1 LWCSPGCRHGSVHV
15 ASMHACASDGMSS
28 SIVDDDVAMC
38 CRHCTGISFDRG
50 SYASVLVGLQRAIV
64 EAEARVIP
72 CVTAVCPGCNRV
84 SLISDGT
91 LESGVRTVAMWRR
104 LAEWVDT

>member
-1 LWCSPGCRHGSVHV
+1 
-15 ASMHACASDGMSS
+15 
-28 SIVDDDVAMC
+28 MC
-38 CRHCTGISFDRG
+38 CRHCTGVSFDHG

-64 EAEARVIP
+64 EVEARIIP